1 MVLFTLIL
9 GGFIGA
15 VIGWRYGLARR
26 NDAIAR
32 ARAGMVREILY
43 WKDAADRA
51 NAEAARVIREAE
63 TWAAGAQQGREDVI
77 SIMPLLMA
85 AQEKSKGG
93 LGTAADDSNCG

>member
-1 MVLFTLIL
+1 MALFTLIL

-15 VIGWRYGLARR
+15 VIGWRYGLARSTHV
-26 NDAIAR
+26 IAR
-32 ARAGMVREILY
+32 ARAAMIREIQY
-43 WKDAADRA
+43 WKEAADRA

-85 AQEKSKGG
+85 AQEKAKGVHG
-93 LGTAADDSNCG
+93 AAADDSNCG